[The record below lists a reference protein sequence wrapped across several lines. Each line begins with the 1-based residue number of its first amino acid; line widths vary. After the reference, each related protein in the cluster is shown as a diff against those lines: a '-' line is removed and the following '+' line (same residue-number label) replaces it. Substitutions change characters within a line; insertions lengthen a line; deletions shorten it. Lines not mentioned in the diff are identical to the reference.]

1 MISAVLSG
9 ANDWNEIEEFG
20 HNQLDWLGKYGDF
33 KHGVPAHDTI
43 NRVFASINPDEFSLC
58 FHKLTQNISK
68 PIEKE
73 IVAIDGKTICNSV
86 NKLKNMSAIHIVS
99 AYAQK
104 RGITLAQKAVSQ
116 KSNEITA
123 IPELLSFLDIE
134 NTIVTIDAMGCQK
147 EIAKQIKKKKAD
159 YILSVKGNQ
168 ASLQENIKDTI
179 RFEKP
184 ESFDSHTDFG
194 HGRIETR
201 NCSVYNNLTNIEN
214 TEAWI
219 GLKTIIKIES
229 ERIFKSTGA
238 ITRQTRYYIS
248 STEASAEQ
256 FNKWIRSHW
265 AIENNLHWMIDV
277 NFKEDYSTKQAA
289 NAAQNF
295 NTVSKLALYLLC
307 RFPNGSIK
315 QKRLRAALNQK
326 FRSDLLN
333 F

>member
-1 MISAVLSG
+1 VLSG
-9 ANDWNEIEEFG
+9 SNDWNEIEDFG
-20 HNQLDWLGKYGDF
+20 HNQLDWLRKYGDF

-43 NRVFASINPDEFSLC
+43 NRVFASINPDEFGLC
-58 FHKLTQNISK
+58 FNQLTQNVSK
-68 PIEKE
+68 FIEKE
-73 IVAIDGKTICNSV
+73 IVAIDGKTICNSA
-86 NKLKNMSAIHIVS
+86 NKLKNLPAIHMVS

-104 RGITLAQKAVSQ
+104 RGITLGQKAVSQ

-123 IPELLSFLDIE
+123 IPELLSFIDIE

-147 EIAKQIKKKKAD
+147 EIAKQIINKQAD
-159 YILSVKGNQ
+159 YILAVKGNQ

-179 RFEKP
+179 RFQKP

-201 NCSVYNNLTNIEN
+201 NCSVYNSLTNIEN

-219 GLKTIIKIES
+219 GLKSIIKVES
-229 ERIFKSTGA
+229 ERMFKNTGV
-238 ITRQTRYYIS
+238 ITRQIRYYIS
-248 STEASAEQ
+248 STKGSAEQ
-256 FNKWIRSHW
+256 FNEWIRSHW

-295 NTVSKLALYLLC
+295 NTILKLALYLLG
-307 RFPNGSIK
+307 RNPNGSIK
-315 QKRLRAALNQK
+315 QKRLRAALNPK
-326 FRSDLLN
+326 YRSEILN